1 MKSTSQSGSVCSGMS
16 GSIFSGI
23 LKYIQIQGLCRQ
35 NVVKEMTLS
44 HAEFARRFEQH
55 ILPQRYVK
63 ICHCGFLSHQDK
75 SQRLQRLHRQMNL
88 PPPMPKVT
96 ISTALRVML
105 KTGVDINIC
114 PVCKRG
120 RMIYQHTFFIYN
132 GELSD
137 ITTMRN
143 RGSPNVKSSK

>member
-1 MKSTSQSGSVCSGMS
+1 MK
-16 GSIFSGI
+16 
-23 LKYIQIQGLCRQ
+23 
-35 NVVKEMTLS
+35 VKEMTLS
-44 HAEFARRFEQH
+44 HAEFVRRFEQH
-55 ILPQRYVK
+55 ILPQQYVK
-63 ICHCGFLSHQDK
+63 IRHCGFLSHRDK
-75 SQRLQRLHRQMNL
+75 SQRIQRLHQQMNL

-96 ISTALRVML
+96 LSTALRVML